1 MSSGVRQ
8 RFDPEM
14 AECGRSGHRQRRRN
28 VELLCASSRPTQRHA
43 SVVLSLHQ
51 VPIAPA
57 TAGPLCPKGQLP
69 SRSTLPRLNRIRSGG
84 STPARCAL
92 PRRQCCA
99 TTNFSS
105 AAAWPPGQA
114 CQCREKQQR
123 PGLRPTAVIKAQVPR
138 EVRSQCAAPIRGSRW
153 RRYFDIFFFFAFF
166 VAMAYFLL
174 A

>member
-1 MSSGVRQ
+1 V
-8 RFDPEM
+8 
-14 AECGRSGHRQRRRN
+14 RRRDWR
-28 VELLCASSRPTQRHA
+28 VFGTAPCSGQEKGDASQFPVLLDLGPDVDPRAGIGDKGYDSNAS
-43 SVVLSLHQ
+43 
-51 VPIAPA
+51 
-57 TAGPLCPKGQLP
+57 
-69 SRSTLPRLNRIRSGG
+69 RLAANRIRSGG

-105 AAAWPPGQA
+105 AAARPPGQA

-123 PGLRPTAVIKAQVPR
+123 PGLSPTAVIKAQVPR
-138 EVRSQCAAPIRGSRW
+138 EVRSQRAAPIRGSRW